1 MAVDN
6 AFYIV
11 DVFVPNRG
19 EPESALELTILRVVD
34 PETLPQV
41 YVHTYIRPEL
51 NILSRIH
58 WSYAASYG
66 ISRDQILGSDYPTFH
81 EIVNADYLRDKS
93 VVCLCENFE
102 PIQTLVAHAQQCYS
116 LLNMWQEVFAGDEDA
131 GQIAEL
137 EQMLSYMGLPTQD
150 ASNCHYTPLM
160 KRCRAQIAVWMYLFA
175 CMRQNSRP
183 PRGFNENAKTVFW
196 PLDNIPEPW
205 YDPQARDF
213 TDIPPEAI
221 AEYFSERLPEFVH
234 WSAVRL
240 YGNDWRFARERNFE
254 VKIVDQDAML
264 NFIFYRLFDLP
275 KRLMVLTFYAL
286 CEQRTLYARV
296 IALHQGQFNT
306 LQTSV
311 KEDFG
316 AFVISHLTDFLLT
329 KQKHDIIRALVDQVL
344 QAKFEQPQT
353 NYDFDELYKKH
364 ELNQRQRSKE
374 RAKGSYFSPAYGTDE
389 DLIFVRK
396 HLELN
401 RNIFWYQELRL
412 QDEVLLRRF
421 IIKGNDAER
430 DECIDHINAKIE
442 ELIGE
447 AKTPLA
453 SCWLNAGLKQWIEF
467 ITGFAWSELSNVP
480 KPGDAPSLSSA
491 RRTIQEIIAQ
501 RSRRYYQAYISNL
514 RKVTA
519 GIDATQEGEHT
530 ILAFMF
536 QGIAYEFDVD
546 KSSDGGGLFAKIRQ
560 ML

>member
-1 MAVDN
+1 M
-6 AFYIV
+6 
-11 DVFVPNRG
+11 
-19 EPESALELTILRVVD
+19 
-34 PETLPQV
+34 
-41 YVHTYIRPEL
+41 
-51 NILSRIH
+51 
-58 WSYAASYG
+58 
-66 ISRDQILGSDYPTFH
+66 
-81 EIVNADYLRDKS
+81 
-93 VVCLCENFE
+93 
-102 PIQTLVAHAQQCYS
+102 
-116 LLNMWQEVFAGDEDA
+116 
-131 GQIAEL
+131 
-137 EQMLSYMGLPTQD
+137 
-150 ASNCHYTPLM
+150 
-160 KRCRAQIAVWMYLFA
+160 
-175 CMRQNSRP
+175 
-183 PRGFNENAKTVFW
+183 
-196 PLDNIPEPW
+196 
-205 YDPQARDF
+205 
-213 TDIPPEAI
+213 
-221 AEYFSERLPEFVH
+221 
-234 WSAVRL
+234 
-240 YGNDWRFARERNFE
+240 
-254 VKIVDQDAML
+254 
-264 NFIFYRLFDLP
+264 
-275 KRLMVLTFYAL
+275 
-286 CEQRTLYARV
+286 
-296 IALHQGQFNT
+296 
-306 LQTSV
+306 
-311 KEDFG
+311 
-316 AFVISHLTDFLLT
+316 LT